1 MSRKVSSSSS
11 SSTFDPPLR
20 PRRGGHFLSQSE
32 VLKLVNDALPRGRA
46 ADAEAVSFVNAACV
60 AFIREAT
67 RESTRVCAE
76 RQLKT
81 LTAESFALALEGMGC
96 GVYAAA
102 TATPSSATKKGQ
114 TKRGG
119 SAAAKRGSAA
129 AKRGGAAAKR
139 GGGGAAK
146 RARSA
151 LGKRKLSA
159 KEQQSLARK
168 QARLFAKAKK
178 SRTLP

>member
-20 PRRGGHFLSQSE
+20 PRRGGNFLSQNE

-114 TKRGG
+114 AKRG
-119 SAAAKRGSAA
+119 GSAA

-159 KEQQSLARK
+159 KEQQTLARK